1 MKKEYSEATKGKHGT
16 GQRQQ
21 DEVVKREQKG
31 VE

>member
-1 MKKEYSEATKGKHGT
+1 VKKEYSEATKGKHGT
-16 GQRQQ
+16 EQRQR